1 MIFGG
6 GPFGVSAFGASAL
19 GLAPASRAQTGSS
32 GGFYGERKRP
42 ALDWRD
48 DEEAAPFP
56 PAPVVPPG
64 FYAAWGIAQ
73 DRKRK
78 RDRQNDEDEA
88 LLLLIF
94 R

>member
-6 GPFGVSAFGASAL
+6 GPFGASAFGVAPFVHAL
-19 GLAPASRAQTGSS
+19 PVAS
-32 GGFYGERKRP
+32 GGIYGAGARKRP